1 MPSNVGFI
9 AGLGQVRFTLE
20 LTPQST
26 PSGGDI
32 LAVAILTT
40 ERNPMPIE
48 GQTVTFYLGA
58 DEITSQPTGTDGRTA
73 NTFTGLSFGTH
84 AVSVQVA
91 GVHVTQRH
99 TFTKLT
105 EEAPADLLVEPSG
118 HNGKYNLT
126 VTVLSVKG
134 VGMPRRT
141 IRIQDPQAKAHADK
155 RTGEHGTY
163 VYHVEFTDR
172 ERFVTVLVLGT
183 KLSKT
188 VRLFGPRP

>member
-1 MPSNVGFI
+1 MPSSVGFI
-9 AGLGQVRFTLE
+9 AGLGPVRLTLE
-20 LTPQST
+20 LTPQPAPT
-26 PSGGDI
+26 GGDI
-32 LAVAILTT
+32 LAVVVLTT

-58 DEITSQPTGTDGRTA
+58 NESASQVTGADGRTA
-73 NTFTGLSFGTH
+73 HTFTGLSFGTH

-99 TFTKLT
+99 TFPKLT

-118 HNGKYNLT
+118 RNGKYNLT
-126 VTVLSVKG
+126 ITVLSAKG

-141 IRIQDPQAKAHADK
+141 IRIQDPQAKARADK
-155 RTGEHGTY
+155 RTDKHGTY
-163 VYHVEFTDR
+163 VHHVEFSDR
-172 ERFVTVLVLGT
+172 ERFVTVSVLGT